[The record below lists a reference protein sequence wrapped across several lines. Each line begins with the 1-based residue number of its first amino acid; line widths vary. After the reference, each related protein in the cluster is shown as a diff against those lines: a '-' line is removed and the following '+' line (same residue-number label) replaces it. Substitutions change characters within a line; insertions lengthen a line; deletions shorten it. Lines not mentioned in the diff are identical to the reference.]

1 MKYKFGIILPIILIS
16 YFLILLDNSV
26 VFTSTV
32 QIASSLHMTS
42 QSVAWITNIYALV
55 FGSMLLLGG
64 RLGDLY
70 GRKPIFLTG
79 LVIFTFFSL
88 LVGLAPNGLFIIFMR
103 AFQGIG
109 SAILAPTSLALL
121 LDTYEGKKR
130 EKAISFYGVTAGLG
144 ASVGLII
151 GGLVTTF
158 YSWRLGFLI
167 NVPLGILLILL
178 TIFFVPK
185 SNAQGHAHLDYIGS
199 ILSVLAILSLVNA
212 INGTGHKGLFIGIF
226 GVLLVIFLFR
236 EVKIDNPIMPMAIFK
251 DQERVSAY
259 IARFFYI
266 GSMFSFFF
274 LVPQVLQK
282 YYGFTPLLSAF
293 GFMPETI
300 PQFLFGML
308 QSKLSSKYKNENLLL
323 FGTIVTLLGVLM
335 LFGLDLKHGYMIS
348 VALPMIVIGI
358 GQGFSFGPLTVSG
371 VANTPKELGGAT
383 SSAVNVFHQLGSS
396 ILLSLVVTLTAG
408 ITNVITAYHYQTL
421 LMSLLMLVP
430 LIMAINIKRLHQK

>member
-32 QIASSLHMTS
+32 QIANSLHMTS

-55 FGSMLLLGG
+55 FGSLLLLGG

-70 GRKPIFLTG
+70 GRKPVFLTG
-79 LVIFTFFSL
+79 LVIFTLFSL
-88 LVGLAPNGLFIIFMR
+88 LVGLAPNGLFIIVMR

-121 LDTYEGKKR
+121 LDTYEGKQR

-185 SNAQGHAHLDYIGS
+185 AKTRVHAHLDYIGS

-212 INGTGHKGLFIGIF
+212 INGAGHKGLFIAIF
-226 GVLLVIFLFR
+226 VVLLVIFLFR

-266 GSMFSFFF
+266 GAMFSFFF

-308 QSKLSSKYKNENLLL
+308 QSKLSNKYKNENLLL

-335 LFGLDLKHGYMIS
+335 LFGLDLKHGYIIS

-371 VANTPKELGGAT
+371 VANTPKDLGGAT

-396 ILLSLVVTLTAG
+396 ILLSLVVTLTAD
-408 ITNVITAYHYQTL
+408 IANVITAYHYQAL

-430 LIMAINIKRLHQK
+430 LIMAINIKRLHRK

>member
-1 MKYKFGIILPIILIS
+1 MKYRFGIILPIILIS

-32 QIASSLHMTS
+32 QIANSLHMTS

-55 FGSMLLLGG
+55 FGSLLLLGG

-70 GRKPIFLTG
+70 GRKPVFLTG
-79 LVIFTFFSL
+79 LIIFTLFSL
-88 LVGLAPNGLFIIFMR
+88 LVGLAPNGLFIIVMR

-185 SNAQGHAHLDYIGS
+185 ANTRIHAHLDYIGS
-199 ILSVLAILSLVNA
+199 FLSVLAILSLVNA
-212 INGTGHKGLFIGIF
+212 INGAGHKGMFIVAFI
-226 GVLLVIFLFR
+226 VLLVIFLYR

-323 FGTIVTLLGVLM
+323 FGTIVTLIGVLM
-335 LFGLDLKHGYMIS
+335 LFGLDLKHGYIIS
-348 VALPMIVIGI
+348 VALPMIVIGM

-408 ITNVITAYHYQTL
+408 IANEITAYHYQTL
-421 LMSLLMLVP
+421 LMAILMLVP
-430 LIMAINIKRLHQK
+430 LLMAINIKRIHRK